1 MSSYFLLI
9 CNSSLTS
16 LNKILNCLKMS
27 FYRPSRSS
35 SKMLGNFSYI
45 QVLQFLDVDS
55 SIINVLRFYYY
66 FVICHYLFS
75 LPVLLGLICPTLA
88 PGGAFLFAILGLILF
103 PLPEPN
109 GWSTAFIFTADV
121 LGQSL
126 FLVFFMKCI
135 FPAFTIGFSSLP
147 APAIVPTTAPH
158 SPWNLFSFF

>member
-1 MSSYFLLI
+1 MYWNCLSTVLRDLASRYFA
-9 CNSSLTS
+9 NSLTS
-16 LNKILNCLKMS
+16 IA
-27 FYRPSRSS
+27 FSS
-35 SKMLGNFSYI
+35 SMVFPRYVNS
-45 QVLQFLDVDS
+45 FLFS
-55 SIINVLRFYYY
+55 SIFY
-66 FVICHYLFS
+66 FP
-75 LPVLLGLICPTLA
+75 LPVLLGLSNPTLL
-88 PGGAFLFAILGLILF
+88 PGGAFLFAILLLILF

-109 GWSTAFIFTADV
+109 GWSIAFIFTADV